1 MFSFNLSGA
10 GQSKPFF
17 GSGDGF
23 HLWHLP
29 NINVCKKFIS
39 FS

>member
-10 GQSKPFF
+10 GQFEPFL

-29 NINVCKKFIS
+29 NINVFKKSIS
-39 FS
+39 SF